1 MTIFSMVSEK
11 SMLGN
16 PLLSDSDRSGFQA
29 YFFQDHAK
37 SPKRLAS
44 SAAAH
49 KLSKQAKHVG
59 PMVWGTPLSQGG
71 LRLQGV
77 ARDLGPILFL

>member
-44 SAAAH
+44 SAAAAMGTSARP
-49 KLSKQAKHVG
+49 SK
-59 PMVWGTPLSQGG
+59 
-71 LRLQGV
+71 
-77 ARDLGPILFL
+77 RDCGAALPVKF